1 MPIFTYSQ
9 AMTASQQ
16 GLNPLSGW
24 QYEFAP
30 YPAAVKVIINATTAG
45 VRATIYT
52 GSQTIQQRAPVG
64 SGGTAGVMPN
74 ELSNP
79 AITFV
84 AAQGDRLMILLD
96 EVLAGTPTVNLV
108 VYIEPLV

>member
-1 MPIFTYSQ
+1 MPIFTFSQ
-9 AMTASQQ
+9 AMTANQL

-30 YPAAVKVIINATTAG
+30 YPAAVKVLINATTVG

-64 SGGTAGVMPN
+64 AGATAGVMPN

-79 AITFV
+79 PITFV
-84 AAQGDRLMILLD
+84 AAANDRIMILLD
-96 EVLAGTPTVNLV
+96 EVAGGTPTVNVV